1 MVQEQRWSS
10 VQRHSKLIFI
20 VEDDAIM
27 EEFLVLALSDET
39 PYQVIAVPNG
49 FQALEAVKDIKPQ
62 LFILDYLLP
71 EMNGLELSDRL
82 HSREDLAETPTIMYS
97 TNLPTKELQKRQIM
111 GLSKPFELDELLS
124 IIERLLA

>member
-10 VQRHSKLIFI
+10 VLRHSKLIFI
-20 VEDDAIM
+20 VEDDIIM
-27 EEFLVLALSDET
+27 EEFLVLAISDET

-49 FQALEAVKDIKPQ
+49 FQALEAVKDIKPH
-62 LFILDYLLP
+62 LLLLDYLLP

-124 IIERLLA
+124 AIERLLA

>member
-82 HSREDLAETPTIMYS
+82 HSIEDLAETPTIMYS
-97 TNLPTKELQKRQIM
+97 TNLPTKELQKRKII
-111 GLSKPFELDELLS
+111 GIPKPFELDELLS

>member
-1 MVQEQRWSS
+1 MVQEQGLSL
-10 VQRHSKLIFI
+10 VQAHFKLIFI
-20 VEDDAIM
+20 VEDDTIM
-27 EEFLVLALSDET
+27 EEFLITAITDET

-49 FQALEAVKDIKPQ
+49 FEALTVVKDIKPQ

-71 EMNGLELSDRL
+71 EMNGLELYDRL
-82 HSREDLAETPTIMYS
+82 HSIEDLAETPTIMYS
-97 TNLPTKELQKRQIM
+97 TNLPTKELQKRHIT

>member
-1 MVQEQRWSS
+1 MVQEQRWSLL
-10 VQRHSKLIFI
+10 QRPSKLIFI
-20 VEDDAIM
+20 VEDDPIM
-27 EEFLVLALSDET
+27 QEFLVQVISEET
-39 PYQVIAVPNG
+39 PYQVIAVPHG
-49 FQALEAVKDIKPQ
+49 FKALEVVKAIKPH

-82 HSREDLAETPTIMYS
+82 HSIKDLAKTPTIMYS
-97 TNLPTKELQKRQIM
+97 TNLPTKELQKRHIT

>member
-20 VEDDAIM
+20 VEEDAIM

-124 IIERLLA
+124 AIERLLA

>member
-10 VQRHSKLIFI
+10 VLRHSKLIFI
-20 VEDDAIM
+20 VEDDIIM
-27 EEFLVLALSDET
+27 EEFLVLAISDET

-82 HSREDLAETPTIMYS
+82 HSIEDLAETPTIMYS

-124 IIERLLA
+124 AIERLLA

>member
-1 MVQEQRWSS
+1 
-10 VQRHSKLIFI
+10 
-20 VEDDAIM
+20 M
-27 EEFLVLALSDET
+27 EEFLVLAISDET

-49 FQALEAVKDIKPQ
+49 FQALEAVKDIKPH
-62 LFILDYLLP
+62 LLLLDYLLP

-97 TNLPTKELQKRQIM
+97 TNLPTKELQKRKII
-111 GLSKPFELDELLS
+111 GIPKPFELDELLS

>member
-10 VQRHSKLIFI
+10 VLRHSKLIFI
-20 VEDDAIM
+20 VEDDSIM

-39 PYQVIAVPNG
+39 PYQVMAVPNG
-49 FQALEAVKDIKPQ
+49 FEALEAVKEIKPQ

-97 TNLPTKELQKRQIM
+97 TNLPTKELEKR
-111 GLSKPFELDELLS
+111 K
-124 IIERLLA
+124 IIASTEAFRVGRASEYH